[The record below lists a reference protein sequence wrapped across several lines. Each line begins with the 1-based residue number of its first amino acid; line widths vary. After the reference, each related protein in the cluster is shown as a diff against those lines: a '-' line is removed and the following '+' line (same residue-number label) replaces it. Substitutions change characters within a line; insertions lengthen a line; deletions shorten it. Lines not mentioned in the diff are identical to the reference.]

1 MTVLTVSRTWCLRLH
16 SVFWQRTDIR
26 KNILPYNLIEVSC
39 VAFHCLMLDTD
50 TQTEKGHL
58 YTQHMNILLLL
69 AELAAICGTTC
80 YSVLSCHKLQYL
92 WINFHFAPLLFA
104 LLKLLYWAVDR
115 LILYP
120 FKNTNPLAFQE
131 IEPIQN
137 VVVKLFLGIGCG
149 KLSDLHITH
158 TRLWCS
164 IAIFDRH
171 SAEILF
177 SIIKPDEG
185 MLRFMMLK
193 RNTNIMSDW
202 YGYND
207 CGTASVSFLD

>member
-1 MTVLTVSRTWCLRLH
+1 MWYYMLLCPIMSQATIPLTKFSLCPTAVCPVKVTVS
-16 SVFWQRTDIR
+16 
-26 KNILPYNLIEVSC
+26 
-39 VAFHCLMLDTD
+39 
-50 TQTEKGHL
+50 G
-58 YTQHMNILLLL
+58 
-69 AELAAICGTTC
+69 
-80 YSVLSCHKLQYL
+80 
-92 WINFHFAPLLFA
+92 
-104 LLKLLYWAVDR
+104 AVDR

-120 FKNTNPLAFQE
+120 FKNTNPQAFQE
-131 IEPIQN
+131 LEPIQN

-158 TRLWCS
+158 THRRCS

-193 RNTNIMSDW
+193 RNTNIMSD
-202 YGYND
+202 
-207 CGTASVSFLD
+207 